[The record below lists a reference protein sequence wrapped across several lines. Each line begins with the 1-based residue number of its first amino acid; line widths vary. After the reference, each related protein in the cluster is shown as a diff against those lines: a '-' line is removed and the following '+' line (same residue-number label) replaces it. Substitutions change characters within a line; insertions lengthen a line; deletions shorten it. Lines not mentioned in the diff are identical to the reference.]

1 MAAMV
6 AGDRAVIADMASS
19 IPAAV
24 GDRGPSSEENTV
36 LTIKDLRTRDVV
48 SVRPETPLKA
58 VAQVLVERGVSGL
71 PVIAEDGTLL
81 GVVSEADL
89 IIKAQ
94 DPDAIH
100 HRTLARLLGDS
111 PDAKARTRKS
121 RALTAAE
128 AMTAPAVTIG
138 PHRPIHEAAAIM
150 SLRNVNRLP
159 VVDDGRVVGIV
170 TRADLVRAY
179 VRTDEDLVRTIRED
193 VILRVLWLDPST
205 FAVDVRDGVA
215 TVVGHV
221 ARRSTAEMVGRAV
234 RLVPGIVDVTATV
247 TWAEDDSHVQP
258 STVDAFFPFS
268 PR

>member
-1 MAAMV
+1 M
-6 AGDRAVIADMASS
+6 
-19 IPAAV
+19 
-24 GDRGPSSEENTV
+24 
-36 LTIKDLRTRDVV
+36 LTIKDLMTRDVV
-48 SVRPETPLKA
+48 SVRPETPLKH
-58 VAQVLVERGVSGL
+58 VAQVLVERRVSGL
-71 PVIAEDGTLL
+71 PVIAEDGTLV

-89 IIKAQ
+89 IIKEQ

-100 HRTLARLLGDS
+100 HRTLARLIGDS

-150 SLRNVNRLP
+150 SLRKVNRLP
-159 VVDDGRVVGIV
+159 VVDEGRVVGIV

-179 VRTDEDLVRTIRED
+179 VRSDEDLAKTIRDD
-193 VILRVLWLDPST
+193 VILRVLWLDPAS
-205 FAVDVRDGVA
+205 FNVDVRDGVA

-221 ARRSTAEMVGRAV
+221 DRRSTAEMVERAV
-234 RLVPGIVDVTATV
+234 RLVPGLVEVTATV
-247 TWAEDDSHVQP
+247 TWTEDDTHVRP
-258 STVDAFFPFS
+258 STFDAVFPFS